1 MTAEPGGISVI
12 VPTFGSPRSVDRLLT
27 SLSEARD
34 QLPAGTPSEVIVV
47 DDSGQADAA
56 EIDAS
61 CRRHGAR
68 YLRGP
73 KHVGA
78 KRNAGA
84 RVVGHELLFF
94 IDSDCVADP
103 DLLRVHL
110 LAHGGQP
117 AMSGRRVGAVA
128 GPTIVTDAETA
139 PAWRIVR
146 SSVVVNSPWLWPARF
161 AEVWWA
167 ATANLSVS
175 REAFEA
181 AGGFDERTYTVV
193 GGEDVDF
200 GVRLTSLGYATVC
213 RPDAV
218 VTHAT
223 DGITKV
229 GQFREK
235 MFRYGRAC
243 VYNCSRQPEHA
254 QWSANPVSLTAV
266 GLLLGTLCQLAS
278 SGQVR
283 RAGRWLALLA
293 PAAAGG
299 GFAARVARA
308 AGADSMPLADAAGMV
323 SVDWAFHAGIT
334 AEAVRRRRPWRAFQR
349 YDYFPSSRFY
359 PVAAQPEDS
368 R

>member
-1 MTAEPGGISVI
+1 M
-12 VPTFGSPRSVDRLLT
+12 
-27 SLSEARD
+27 
-34 QLPAGTPSEVIVV
+34 
-47 DDSGQADAA
+47 
-56 EIDAS
+56 S
-61 CRRHGAR
+61 CLQHGAR

-73 KHVGA
+73 RLVGA

-84 RVVGHELLFF
+84 RLAQFDLLFF
-94 IDSDCVADP
+94 IDSDCIADAE
-103 DLLRVHL
+103 LLRLHL
-110 LAHGGQP
+110 QAHAGP
-117 AMSGRRVGAVA
+117 VARSGKRVGAIA
-128 GPTIVTDAETA
+128 GPTVVTDAETA
-139 PAWRIVR
+139 PAWRVVR

-181 AGGFDERTYTVV
+181 AGGFDERTFTVV

-200 GVRLTSLGYATVC
+200 GVRLSALGYATVC

-218 VTHAT
+218 VSHAT
-223 DGITKV
+223 DGIVRV
-229 GQFREK
+229 GQFRQK

-243 VYNCSRQPEHA
+243 VYNCTRQPEHA
-254 QWSANPVSLTAV
+254 QWSANPVSLAAAGLV
-266 GLLLGTLCQLAS
+266 AGVLGLLAGPAE
-278 SGQVR
+278 VR
-283 RAGRWLALLA
+283 RAALVLTLAA
-293 PAAAGG
+293 PAAAGT
-299 GFAARVARA
+299 GFAVRAVSAARA
-308 AGADSMPLADAAGMV
+308 HSMSARDAVGLV

-359 PVAAQPEDS
+359 PAAAQSEDE